1 MHGGFGS
8 EGRKGPFASLYTITS
23 LSRLLLSTSGLPL
36 TCVNV
41 GKLYWHTTV
50 CRLTG
55 HPSCLSRPSECI
67 NHKENLDMQLR
78 RRQQAVTVGGA
89 VVAMALGLAACSSSS
104 TTPAASTSTPAGSG
118 SSPASTPASSAAAT
132 ASGTINAAG
141 STFQLNFQQ
150 AAIAAFKSVDP
161 NITVNYAGV
170 GSGTGRE
177 DLYKNTVLFAGSDS
191 PIPSKEASEVPAGAT
206 VLYFPVQVGPIA
218 IAYNLSGVTG
228 LKLDATVLAQI
239 FQGQITT
246 WNNSAI
252 AALNPG
258 AKLPSTAITLAVRS
272 DSSGTTANFSQYL
285 VDAAGSAWKL
295 GTSSIVKWPS
305 TARAG
310 SGGSGVASIV
320 KSTPGAIGYVDFSTA
335 TASGLSAATIK
346 NSAGDWVAPSVASA
360 TAAASHVT
368 PAANLTFLAVDQPGA
383 TSYPITYQS
392 WDLVYAKQP
401 TANDAALLKAYLGY
415 LLSSTGQQ
423 LLTSINLA
431 PLPASIDSAATTQL
445 SQITS

>member
-1 MHGGFGS
+1 
-8 EGRKGPFASLYTITS
+8 
-23 LSRLLLSTSGLPL
+23 
-36 TCVNV
+36 
-41 GKLYWHTTV
+41 
-50 CRLTG
+50 
-55 HPSCLSRPSECI
+55 
-67 NHKENLDMQLR
+67 MQLR

-104 TTPAASTSTPAGSG
+104 STPAATGSTPASGGST
-118 SSPASTPASSAAAT
+118 PASTPASSAPA

-150 AAIAAFKSVDP
+150 DAIAAFKSVDP
-161 NITVNYAGV
+161 SITVNYAGV
-170 GSGTGRE
+170 GSGTGRA
-177 DLYKNTVLFAGSDS
+177 DLYKSTVLFAGSDS
-191 PIPSKEASEVPAGAT
+191 SIPSKEASEVPAGAT
-206 VLYFPVQVGPIA
+206 VLYFPVQIGPIA
-218 IAYNLSGVTG
+218 IAYNLSGVKG
-228 LKLDATVLAQI
+228 LKLDAAVLAQI
-239 FQGQITT
+239 FQGQITS

-258 AKLPSTAITLAVRS
+258 VTLPSTAITLAVRA

-305 TARAG
+305 TARAAT
-310 SGGSGVASIV
+310 GGSGLAAIV

-346 NSAGDWVAPSVASA
+346 NSAGDWVAPSTASA
-360 TAAASHVT
+360 AAAASQVT
-368 PAANLTFLAVDQPGA
+368 PSSNLTFLAVDQPGA
-383 TSYPITYQS
+383 ASYPITYQS

-401 TANDAALLKAYLGY
+401 NANDAALLKAYLGY

-423 LLTSINLA
+423 LLTSLNLT
-431 PLPASIDSAATTQL
+431 PLPTSIDSAAVAQL